1 MASSNHLP
9 GPITSLPGG
18 DLEITFT
25 HKGQSVSINEMYEDI
40 TLRLEVI
47 SEIIDDIVSMYPSER
62 DRLYINKRI
71 EQKLMLRK
79 LAGE

>member
-1 MASSNHLP
+1 MP
-9 GPITSLPGG
+9 GPISSLPGG

-25 HKGQSVSINEMYEDI
+25 HKGESISLNEMYEDI

-47 SEIIDDIVSMYPSER
+47 SEIIDEIVSMYPAER
-62 DRLYINKRI
+62 ERLNINKRI

-79 LAGE
+79 IAGE